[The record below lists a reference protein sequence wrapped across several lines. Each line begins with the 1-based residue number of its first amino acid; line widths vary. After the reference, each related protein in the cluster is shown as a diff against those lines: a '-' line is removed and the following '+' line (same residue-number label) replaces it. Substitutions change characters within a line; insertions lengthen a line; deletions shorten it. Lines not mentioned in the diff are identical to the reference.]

1 MALGGNPD
9 QSGSVTKTILFNV
22 VKQIF
27 DNDLPLMET
36 FDEEVKFPE
45 FLSFLGRIGLE
56 GS

>member
-9 QSGSVTKTILFNV
+9 QSGSVSKTILFNV